1 MATLK
6 CVLKNVK
13 LLQEAHAICIS
24 FSALFLI
31 STKGG
36 GGEKKKGKLP

>member
-36 GGEKKKGKLP
+36 GEKKKGKLP